1 MNVGAITAREAAR
14 NGRRTALVDAV
25 SGRHATFAELE
36 RRVDGL
42 ARALTADPR
51 VARGDRIAILAYN
64 CFEYFEVYLAAARA
78 GLLAQGLNWR
88 LAADEL
94 ERIVHDA
101 GTRVL
106 VSDASLG
113 ELASELDRRANID
126 VSLRFGAGSDGSYD
140 DYVESGTGVEVEL
153 AEPGDDD
160 PILIIYTGGSTGEP
174 KGAVHTQRSCLT
186 AMMNNTVAERVVP
199 SDRYL
204 MLGQMFHSAA
214 ILALNY
220 LLHGATVVLVPR
232 FEPRL
237 SLEVIESERA
247 TASLAFPPMVN
258 YMLAEAD
265 GRRFDLSS
273 LRNMQYGGGPISPR
287 VITEMMDLL
296 PGGLIQCYGSTEHV
310 GVTFLSQEDHVRGRE
325 DPRAPAHLRPRGL
338 PLRGAPDGGRQ
349 AGPVGRPHA
358 GRDRGPLGVEH
369 DRLLAAARPHRAR
382 YLKDGWLAT
391 GDLAVADEDGYL
403 TIVDRV
409 KDLIVS
415 GGENIY
421 PAQVENAIAGHPSV
435 LEVAVVGV
443 PDAFWGEA
451 VKAFVV
457 LRTGREAGADEI
469 RDRVRDTLGSY
480 QKPRHVEFVSELPK
494 TSVGKIAK
502 KSSAAAPSPSRV
514 HGEKGLQA
522 FWYGAPRDSGGRSPG
537 TARPDR
543 RSRPAVGAAR
553 PRGAGAH
560 GGDHRPDAHP
570 AAHRRPDRP
579 RAAALQ
585 PDVPPVRGARAAAL
599 QPRRG
604 PAPGPHGPPAD
615 GPPGDGHQHRRPAR
629 GQELRQAPA
638 PRRRPP
644 QRAGQDHAQGPQGR
658 RPRQRM
664 RSSTSSSASPDMT
677 RAEAKTIAGSI
688 RQFRE
693 RINDS
698 V

>member
-88 LAADEL
+88 LAPDEL

-113 ELASELDRRANID
+113 ELASELDRRADID

-140 DYVESGTGVEVEL
+140 DYVGSGIGVEVAL

-186 AMMNNTVAERVVP
+186 AMVNNTVAERVVP

-325 DPRAPAHLRPRGL
+325 DPGLLRTCGREAYLSEVRLMEGGKPVPWDGRTPGEIVV
-338 PLRGAPDGGRQ
+338 RSASNMIGYWQRPDLTS
-349 AGPVGRPHA
+349 AV
-358 GRDRGPLGVEH
+358 
-369 DRLLAAARPHRAR
+369 
-382 YLKDGWLAT
+382 LKDGWLAT

-435 LEVAVVGV
+435 LEVAVIGV

-457 LRTGREAGADEI
+457 LRTGRTAGADEI

-502 KSSAAAPSPSRV
+502 KELR
-514 HGEKGLQA
+514 
-522 FWYGAPRDSGGRSPG
+522 
-537 TARPDR
+537 R
-543 RSRPAVGAAR
+543 RS
-553 PRGAGAH
+553 
-560 GGDHRPDAHP
+560 
-570 AAHRRPDRP
+570 
-579 RAAALQ
+579 
-585 PDVPPVRGARAAAL
+585 VP
-599 QPRRG
+599 
-604 PAPGPHGPPAD
+604 
-615 GPPGDGHQHRRPAR
+615 
-629 GQELRQAPA
+629 E
-638 PRRRPP
+638 
-644 QRAGQDHAQGPQGR
+644 
-658 RPRQRM
+658 
-664 RSSTSSSASPDMT
+664 SSS
-677 RAEAKTIAGSI
+677 R
-688 RQFRE
+688 
-693 RINDS
+693 
-698 V
+698 